1 MAINIKY
8 RTSNQ
13 AAFYFVAFLIIAFA
27 MAFGMGVAWLLLWA
41 WNLLA
46 VTASWNAIV
55 PISWKTVAA
64 TMVILA
70 IIRSIF
76 SRSKN

>member
-13 AAFYFVAFLIIAFA
+13 AAFYFFAFLIITFA
-27 MAFGMGVAWLLLWA
+27 IAFGMGVAWLLLWA

-46 VTASWNAIV
+46 VTAGWAAIV

-70 IIRSIF
+70 IVRSIS